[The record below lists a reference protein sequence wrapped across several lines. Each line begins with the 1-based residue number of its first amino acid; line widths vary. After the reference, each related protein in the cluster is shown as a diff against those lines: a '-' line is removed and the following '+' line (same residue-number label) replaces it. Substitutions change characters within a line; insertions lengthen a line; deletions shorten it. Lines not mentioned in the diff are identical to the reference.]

1 MASQMRFTTAG
12 SEEVPRSVA
21 AGVISFAAI
30 IMVFAGGFQ
39 VLAGLSALGGND
51 IYAET
56 PNYVFQLDLT
66 TWGWVHLIV
75 GGIVLFAG
83 FGIMLGQTWARA
95 VGIVLAVVS
104 TIATFAFIP
113 YYPFWALVIIALDV
127 VVIWALAAHGA
138 AAAGPDRH

>member
-1 MASQMRFTTAG
+1 MASQMRYTAG
-12 SEEVPRSVA
+12 SDDVPRGVA

-30 IMVFAGGFQ
+30 IMIFAGGFQ
-39 VLAGLSALGGND
+39 ALVGLSALAGND

-75 GGIVLFAG
+75 GGVVFVAG
-83 FGIMLGQTWARA
+83 FGIVLGQTWARV
-95 VGIVLAVVS
+95 VGIILAVVS
-104 TIATFAFIP
+104 AIATFAFIP

-127 VVIWALAAHGA
+127 MVVWALATHGT
-138 AAAGPDRH
+138 AAAGPDTY